1 MTDSNAALVLGASG
15 GLAQA
20 IIAELSA
27 DSEIETVIA
36 VSRKPA
42 PGSASVPDPAAN
54 AASTTNALMWIET
67 EYAEPAMAAVVEQL
81 QPFAG
86 RITRVVI
93 CHGILHSDT
102 LWPEKRLEDINAD
115 SLQTVFQANTVV
127 PVLWLKLLHRVL
139 KGQQRCV
146 VAALSARVGSI
157 GDNHLGGW
165 YAYRS
170 SKASL
175 NMLLRTLAIEYARR
189 VKNVKMI
196 SFHPGTTDTALSKP
210 FQASVPADKL
220 FTPEFVAERLCG
232 IMTDAEIDGQ
242 LSYLD
247 WDNKA
252 IAWKVRDNCYTSRH
266 SRSRPYSGA
275 RQ

>member
-1 MTDSNAALVLGASG
+1 MSDVTEGTAALVLGASG

-20 IIAELSA
+20 IIRELMA
-27 DSEIETVIA
+27 DADIDTVIA
-36 VSRKPA
+36 VSRNPA
-42 PGSASVPDPAAN
+42 PEHF
-54 AASTTNALMWIET
+54 STGPVTPIWIET
-67 EYAEPAMAAVVEQL
+67 EYSEPAMAAVVEQL
-81 QPFAG
+81 QPFSG

-93 CHGILHSDT
+93 CHGILHGDS
-102 LWPEKRLEDINAD
+102 LWPEKRLEDISAE

-127 PVLWLKLLHRVL
+127 PVLWLKLLHRLL
-139 KGQQRCV
+139 KSKQRCV

-170 SKASL
+170 SKAAL
-175 NMLLRTLAIEYARR
+175 NMMLRTLSIEYGRR
-189 VKNVKMI
+189 VKNVKII

-210 FQASVPADKL
+210 FQASVPSDKL
-220 FTPEFVAERLCG
+220 FTPAFVAERLCG
-232 IMTDAEIDGQ
+232 IMAEAEIDGQ

-252 IAWKVRDNCYTSRH
+252 IPW
-266 SRSRPYSGA
+266 
-275 RQ
+275 

>member
-1 MTDSNAALVLGASG
+1 MSDVTEGTAALVLGASG

-20 IIAELSA
+20 IISELMEDA
-27 DSEIETVIA
+27 DIDTVIA
-36 VSRKPA
+36 VSRNPA
-42 PGSASVPDPAAN
+42 PEHF
-54 AASTTNALMWIET
+54 STGPVTPIWIET
-67 EYAEPAMAAVVEQL
+67 EYSEPAMAAVVEQL
-81 QPFAG
+81 QPFSG

-93 CHGILHSDT
+93 CHGILHGDS
-102 LWPEKRLEDINAD
+102 LWPEKRLEDISAE

-127 PVLWLKLLHRVL
+127 PVLWLKLLHRLL
-139 KGQQRCV
+139 KSKQRCV

-170 SKASL
+170 SKAAL
-175 NMLLRTLAIEYARR
+175 NMMLRTLSIEYGRR
-189 VKNVKMI
+189 VKNVKII

-210 FQASVPADKL
+210 FQASVPSDKL
-220 FTPEFVAERLCG
+220 FTPAFVAERLCG
-232 IMTDAEIDGQ
+232 IMAEAEIDGQ

-252 IAWKVRDNCYTSRH
+252 IPW
-266 SRSRPYSGA
+266 
-275 RQ
+275 

>member
-1 MTDSNAALVLGASG
+1 MTVVNEGNQGTAALVLGASG

-20 IIAELSA
+20 IISELMA
-27 DSEIETVIA
+27 DAGIDTVIA
-36 VSRKPA
+36 VSR
-42 PGSASVPDPAAN
+42 N
-54 AASTTNALMWIET
+54 AAPEHFATGPATPVWIET
-67 EYAEPAMAAVVEQL
+67 EYNEPAMAAVVEHL

-102 LWPEKRLEDINAD
+102 LWPEKRLEDINAE

-127 PVLWLKLLHRVL
+127 PVLWLKLLHRLL
-139 KGQQRCV
+139 KSKQRCV

-157 GDNHLGGW
+157 GDNQLGGW

-170 SKASL
+170 SKAAL
-175 NMLLRTLAIEYARR
+175 NMMLRTLSIEYGRR
-189 VKNVKMI
+189 VKNVKII

-210 FQASVPADKL
+210 FQASVPSDKL
-220 FTPEFVAERLCG
+220 FTPQFVAERLCG
-232 IMTDAEIDGQ
+232 IMAHAEIDGE

-252 IAWKVRDNCYTSRH
+252 IPW
-266 SRSRPYSGA
+266 
-275 RQ
+275 

>member
-1 MTDSNAALVLGASG
+1 MTDVTEGTAALVLGASG

-20 IIAELSA
+20 IIGELMA
-27 DSEIETVIA
+27 DADIDTVIA
-36 VSRKPA
+36 VSR
-42 PGSASVPDPAAN
+42 N
-54 AASTTNALMWIET
+54 AAPEHFSNGSVTPMWIET
-67 EYAEPAMAAVVEQL
+67 EYSEPAMAAVVEQL
-81 QPFAG
+81 QSFAG

-93 CHGILHSDT
+93 CHGILHSET
-102 LWPEKRLEDINAD
+102 LWPEKRLEDISAE

-127 PVLWLKLLHRVL
+127 PVLWLKLLHRLL
-139 KGQQRCV
+139 KGKQRCV

-170 SKASL
+170 SKAAL
-175 NMLLRTLAIEYARR
+175 NMMLRTLSIEYGRR
-189 VKNVKMI
+189 VKNVKII

-210 FQASVPADKL
+210 FQASVPSDKL

-232 IMTDAEIDGQ
+232 IMAEAEIDGQ

-247 WDNKA
+247 WDNKS
-252 IAWKVRDNCYTSRH
+252 IPW
-266 SRSRPYSGA
+266 
-275 RQ
+275 

>member
-1 MTDSNAALVLGASG
+1 MTVVNEGNQGTAALVLGASG

-20 IIAELSA
+20 IISELMA
-27 DSEIETVIA
+27 DAGIDTVIA
-36 VSRKPA
+36 VSR
-42 PGSASVPDPAAN
+42 N
-54 AASTTNALMWIET
+54 AAPEHFATGPATPMWIET
-67 EYAEPAMAAVVEQL
+67 EYREPAMAAVVEQL

-102 LWPEKRLEDINAD
+102 LWPEKRLEDINAE

-127 PVLWLKLLHRVL
+127 PVLWLKLLHRLL
-139 KGQQRCV
+139 KSKQRCV

-157 GDNHLGGW
+157 GDNQLGGW

-170 SKASL
+170 SKAAL
-175 NMLLRTLAIEYARR
+175 NMMLRTLSIEYGRR
-189 VKNVKMI
+189 VKNVKII

-210 FQASVPADKL
+210 FQASVPSGKL
-220 FTPEFVAERLCG
+220 FTPQFVAERLCG
-232 IMTDAEIDGQ
+232 IMADAEIDGE

-247 WDNKA
+247 WDNKV
-252 IAWKVRDNCYTSRH
+252 IPW
-266 SRSRPYSGA
+266 
-275 RQ
+275 

>member
-1 MTDSNAALVLGASG
+1 MTVVNEGNQGTAALVLGASG

-20 IIAELSA
+20 IISELMA
-27 DSEIETVIA
+27 DAGIDTVIA
-36 VSRKPA
+36 VSR
-42 PGSASVPDPAAN
+42 N
-54 AASTTNALMWIET
+54 AAPEHFATGPATPVWIET
-67 EYAEPAMAAVVEQL
+67 EYSEPAMAAVVEQL

-102 LWPEKRLEDINAD
+102 LWPEKRLEDINAE

-127 PVLWLKLLHRVL
+127 PVLWLKLLHRLL
-139 KGQQRCV
+139 KSKQRCV

-157 GDNHLGGW
+157 GDNQLGGW

-170 SKASL
+170 SKAAL
-175 NMLLRTLAIEYARR
+175 NMMLRTLSIEYGRR
-189 VKNVKMI
+189 VKNVKII

-210 FQASVPADKL
+210 FQASVPSDKL
-220 FTPEFVAERLCG
+220 FTPQFVAERLCG
-232 IMTDAEIDGQ
+232 IMAQAEIDGE

-252 IAWKVRDNCYTSRH
+252 IPW
-266 SRSRPYSGA
+266 
-275 RQ
+275 

>member
-1 MTDSNAALVLGASG
+1 MSDVTEGTAALVLGASG

-20 IIAELSA
+20 IISELMA
-27 DSEIETVIA
+27 DADIDTVIA
-36 VSRKPA
+36 VSRNPA
-42 PGSASVPDPAAN
+42 PEHF
-54 AASTTNALMWIET
+54 STGPVTPIWIET
-67 EYAEPAMAAVVEQL
+67 EYSEPAMAAVVEQL
-81 QPFAG
+81 QPFSG

-93 CHGILHSDT
+93 CHGILHGDS
-102 LWPEKRLEDINAD
+102 LWPEKRLEDISAE

-127 PVLWLKLLHRVL
+127 PVLWLKLLHRLL
-139 KGQQRCV
+139 KSKQRCV

-170 SKASL
+170 SKAAL
-175 NMLLRTLAIEYARR
+175 NMMLRTLSIEYGRR
-189 VKNVKMI
+189 VKNVKII

-210 FQASVPADKL
+210 FQASVPSDKL
-220 FTPEFVAERLCG
+220 FTPAFVAERLCG
-232 IMTDAEIDGQ
+232 IMAEAEIDGQ

-252 IAWKVRDNCYTSRH
+252 IPW
-266 SRSRPYSGA
+266 
-275 RQ
+275 

>member
-1 MTDSNAALVLGASG
+1 MTVVNEGNQGTAALVLGASG

-20 IIAELSA
+20 IISELMA
-27 DSEIETVIA
+27 DAGIDTVIA
-36 VSRKPA
+36 VSR
-42 PGSASVPDPAAN
+42 N
-54 AASTTNALMWIET
+54 AAPEHFATGPATPVWIET
-67 EYAEPAMAAVVEQL
+67 EYREPAMAAVVEQL

-102 LWPEKRLEDINAD
+102 LWPEKRLEDINAE

-127 PVLWLKLLHRVL
+127 PVLWLKLLHRLL
-139 KGQQRCV
+139 KSKQRCV

-157 GDNHLGGW
+157 GDNQLGGW

-170 SKASL
+170 SKAAL
-175 NMLLRTLAIEYARR
+175 NMMLRTLSIEYGRR
-189 VKNVKMI
+189 VKNVKII

-210 FQASVPADKL
+210 FQASVPSDKL
-220 FTPEFVAERLCG
+220 FTPQFVAERLCG
-232 IMTDAEIDGQ
+232 IMAHAEIDGE

-252 IAWKVRDNCYTSRH
+252 IPW
-266 SRSRPYSGA
+266 
-275 RQ
+275 

>member
-1 MTDSNAALVLGASG
+1 MTVVNEGNQGTAALVLGASG

-20 IIAELSA
+20 IISELMA
-27 DSEIETVIA
+27 DAGIDTVIA
-36 VSRKPA
+36 VSR
-42 PGSASVPDPAAN
+42 N
-54 AASTTNALMWIET
+54 AAPEHFATGPATPVWIET
-67 EYAEPAMAAVVEQL
+67 EYSEPAMAAVVEQL

-102 LWPEKRLEDINAD
+102 LWPEKRLEDINAE

-127 PVLWLKLLHRVL
+127 PVLWLKLLHRLL
-139 KGQQRCV
+139 KSKQRCV

-157 GDNHLGGW
+157 GDNQLGGW

-170 SKASL
+170 SKAAL
-175 NMLLRTLAIEYARR
+175 NMMLRTLSIEYGRR
-189 VKNVKMI
+189 VKNVKII

-210 FQASVPADKL
+210 FQASVPSDKL
-220 FTPEFVAERLCG
+220 FTPQFVAERLCG
-232 IMTDAEIDGQ
+232 IMAHAEIDGE

-252 IAWKVRDNCYTSRH
+252 IPW
-266 SRSRPYSGA
+266 
-275 RQ
+275 